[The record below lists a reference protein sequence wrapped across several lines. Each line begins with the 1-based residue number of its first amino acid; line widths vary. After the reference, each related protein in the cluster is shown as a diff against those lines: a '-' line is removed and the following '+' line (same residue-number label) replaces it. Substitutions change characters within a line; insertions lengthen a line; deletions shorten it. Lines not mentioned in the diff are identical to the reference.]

1 MQSSTVSTIHVSV
14 PPPLH
19 VTTTAARPRL
29 PWCWAP
35 AKMSISQVVAGYF
48 SRDGRGAAAAPGHWK
63 ITYHASSALA
73 SADPLLL
80 SWSCSP
86 HRSTV
91 WRSHSIPDTRTM
103 SPLALLLVLGA
114 ASCSAQAA
122 TSAKLQSLLGNTGAK
137 CWVVLSNARSL
148 HTSSPQT
155 GRRTW
160 TTPSTGRRRSC
171 PSWCSPPGGPSPWP
185 LDGVS
190 SWCLATEV

>member
-1 MQSSTVSTIHVSV
+1 MRLWEEVSDNRRKWSNVVRKILIVCVTNSQGCWMTSQIRVNHHCRVEFNCIYNSCFCFTTSTSCHHCSKAQ
-14 PPPLH
+14 
-19 VTTTAARPRL
+19 AALVLGPV
-29 PWCWAP
+29 
-35 AKMSISQVVAGYF
+35 KMSISQVVAGYF

-137 CWVVLSNARSL
+137 
-148 HTSSPQT
+148 
-155 GRRTW
+155 
-160 TTPSTGRRRSC
+160 
-171 PSWCSPPGGPSPWP
+171 
-185 LDGVS
+185 
-190 SWCLATEV
+190 

>member
-1 MQSSTVSTIHVSV
+1 M
-14 PPPLH
+14 LG
-19 VTTTAARPRL
+19 
-29 PWCWAP
+29 P

-48 SRDGRGAAAAPGHWK
+48 SRDGRGAAAAPGHWM
-63 ITYHASSALA
+63 ITYHASSSLA

-103 SPLALLLVLGA
+103 SSLALLLVLGA

-185 LDGVS
+185 LDRVS